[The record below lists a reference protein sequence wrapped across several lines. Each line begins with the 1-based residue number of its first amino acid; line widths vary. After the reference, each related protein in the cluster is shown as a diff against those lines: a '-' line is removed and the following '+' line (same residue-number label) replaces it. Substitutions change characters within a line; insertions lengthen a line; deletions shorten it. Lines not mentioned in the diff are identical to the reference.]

1 MKVKDRLRLRAG
13 PCSPTTPFSL
23 QLCPGYTQTVDTVD
37 CGHWTVLYCCRC
49 CSLKF
54 IITSHCLTSISTS
67 QSSSWLLCRSVS
79 GSKNALGDIYWR
91 ISNIFIN
98 KVRLSSALLAGLVH
112 NVVQS
117 GSVVLQDVGTSPQQG
132 REVPK
137 RYVVGVL
144 LVVVVEVIV
153 TGKSGRLLTV
163 DGSYDDISGILHFIN
178 RLE

>member
-1 MKVKDRLRLRAG
+1 M
-13 PCSPTTPFSL
+13 
-23 QLCPGYTQTVDTVD
+23 
-37 CGHWTVLYCCRC
+37 
-49 CSLKF
+49 
-54 IITSHCLTSISTS
+54 
-67 QSSSWLLCRSVS
+67 
-79 GSKNALGDIYWR
+79 
-91 ISNIFIN
+91 
-98 KVRLSSALLAGLVH
+98 LARLVH

-137 RYVVGVL
+137 RYVVGVVVIGVL